1 MRGFA
6 LLTGASGGIGGAIAK
21 QLAVQGY
28 GLYLHYNKNES
39 AIKSLANELEKYN
52 VPIYSLQADFSKV
65 EAAEKVFVNINHPI
79 EVVIHNCGNSY
90 FGLLTEMNDKEVH
103 EMIQLHL
110 TTPILLT
117 KRLLPTMITNK
128 KGNIVVISSIWGLTG
143 ASCEVM
149 YSTVKG
155 GLNTFVKA
163 LAKENAP
170 SGIYVNGIAPGAVQ
184 TNMLNEFTDHDLREL
199 EEEIPMGRLGKPSE
213 VADLVGFLTSEK
225 ASYINGQIISVNGA
239 WLC

>member
-1 MRGFA
+1 MEKYG
-6 LLTGASGGIGGAIAK
+6 LITGASGGIGRSIAK

-28 GLYLHYNKNES
+28 GLYLHYNKNKN
-39 AIKSLANELEKYN
+39 AADALAKELEKYD
-52 VPIYSLQADFSKV
+52 VPIYTLQADFSR
-65 EAAEKVFVNINHPI
+65 ENAAEKVFAQLHHPI
-79 EVVIHNCGNSY
+79 EVLIHNSGNSY
-90 FGLLTEMNDKEVH
+90 IGLLTDMEDKQVQ

-117 KRLLPTMITNK
+117 KRLLQNMIKNK
-128 KGNIVVISSIWGLTG
+128 QGNIIVVSSIWGLTG
-143 ASCEVM
+143 ASCEVI

-170 SGIYVNGIAPGAVQ
+170 SGIYVNGIAPGAIQ
-184 TNMLNEFTDHDLREL
+184 TNMLNEFTASELADLQ
-199 EEEIPMGRLGKPSE
+199 EEIPMGRVGKPSE
-213 VADLVGFLTSEK
+213 VADLVGFLTSQK

-239 WLC
+239 WYC